1 MKRSTESPAVS
12 VGWLDV
18 WGKVAMKDKRKARG
32 SLVLQKGNPASSP
45 SPARYWPFVL
55 VHLAREPLKLVG

>member
-1 MKRSTESPAVS
+1 MKRSTENPAVS

-32 SLVLQKGNPASSP
+32 SLVLQQGDPAGSP
-45 SPARYWPFVL
+45 PHCAL
-55 VHLAREPLKLVG
+55 LAVCPCASCP